1 MFDWEYPE
9 FYVGGNRVVDE
20 FLAAIVDDNDMGRL
34 VGCITFFQ
42 GVSGNDFSGM
52 RKRDAHIIL
61 YTSPPNRL
69 FWFSGMKSSRRG
81 RRMTAESGVFSR
93 TYLKAE
99 YPMPSLIA

>member
-52 RKRDAHIIL
+52 EEA
-61 YTSPPNRL
+61 
-69 FWFSGMKSSRRG
+69 
-81 RRMTAESGVFSR
+81 
-93 TYLKAE
+93 
-99 YPMPSLIA
+99 